1 MKDGLNEGIG
11 GVLLVFMNMG
21 VEYGFGGVIVV
32 LLGFY
37 KLSSG
42 ILYIFIDLFVN
53 GVVMIIVLVGIIGLV
68 LGGMGIVLSVMLD

>member
-1 MKDGLNEGIG
+1 MNEGIG

-21 VEYGFGGVIVV
+21 VEYGFGGIIVV

-68 LGGMGIVLSVMLD
+68 LGGMGIVLSVMLE